1 MYNYIL
7 QSPANILIS
16 IICISNRTS
25 WMVKS
30 GAVQRPEWSISSTAG
45 TSAAALSKVCIYCS
59 RNMNSCH
66 SCNAFLGS
74 EPGKKSHLGS
84 ICNAPFS
91 LAISL
96 KHKAKEGLVMWKLLA
111 ACWVQ
116 RRYLILQEHLH
127 RMCTRCKDIPDTF
140 PHPLQHCKKKMCWTM
155 GKPTMTEFNI
165 CLAPAAPGGI
175 LLPIPS
181 TGLFSLNL

>member
-59 RNMNSCH
+59 WNMNSCH
-66 SCNAFLGS
+66 SCNAFLRS

-116 RRYLILQEHLH
+116 RRYMILQEHLH
-127 RMCTRCKDIPDTF
+127 RMCTRCIPKIFQTLSLTLCSTAKKRCAGRWGSQQWQSSIFVWLQQHLVEFSSPSHPQDYF
-140 PHPLQHCKKKMCWTM
+140 P
-155 GKPTMTEFNI
+155 
-165 CLAPAAPGGI
+165 
-175 LLPIPS
+175 
-181 TGLFSLNL
+181 